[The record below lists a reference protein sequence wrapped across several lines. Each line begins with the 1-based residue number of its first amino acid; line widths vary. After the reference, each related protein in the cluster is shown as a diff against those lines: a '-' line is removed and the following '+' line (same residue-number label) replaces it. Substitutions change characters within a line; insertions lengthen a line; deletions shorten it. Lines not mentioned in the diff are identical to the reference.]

1 MEELNTNKEE
11 EKIKSKKEKKEK
23 EREPQKLFHTYLRNQ
38 NKLYTN
44 TLNMIDR
51 KARMMISVSATA
63 FSVPVLLSNRILEIK
78 YGSTI
83 ILILTISSIFT
94 LIFSVYAA
102 MPYRNF
108 VIGKWK
114 NKRSLSESIFALG
127 ESKSSKLEDYEKA
140 FKDIMFNQDL
150 QLGNQVRSMYDFE
163 KHIRKSFR
171 FLARSYLVFIVGF
184 SLVAILFII
193 GRFL

>member
-1 MEELNTNKEE
+1 
-11 EKIKSKKEKKEK
+11 
-23 EREPQKLFHTYLRNQ
+23 
-38 NKLYTN
+38 
-44 TLNMIDR
+44 MIDR